1 MRTLT
6 VAQLVISALLLSA
19 CAQPTENGAREESG
33 EERPAIVGAD
43 ARADSTHTAVVSL
56 DRGCSGT
63 IVRRSADGDKVY
75 VLTAAHCCFPP
86 PKKVLIGPDF
96 LDPSMTL
103 DVDDDSVKL
112 HPCYNPFNHDYDVCV
127 VTASGAD
134 DLDVT
139 PIPLASA
146 PDDVTVGSA
155 LTVVGYGGTPVQN
168 SIRRRVEARVS
179 EVEPLTIVVDQTN
192 AQGGVCYGDSGG
204 PALIVQNGVEV
215 VAGVSS
221 FVARSN
227 FCDASGALARVAFAG
242 VRDEFVEK
250 VLAGKESTLEERLI
264 MRGGVT
270 PGQVRDTYIASD
282 QPDQSFG
289 ERVDLL
295 VGTPR
300 GTDAVRRALLRFD
313 LASVPRRATLLTAR
327 VGLGVATTSGP
338 AAISVHRVV
347 RDWDESESWA
357 SFAGDWFDPIPV
369 AVTGNVKAI
378 VKEGGR
384 LSFDVTSLVL
394 DWLRGKTE
402 NYGILLRSDD
412 GEQIRLFASDLPSN
426 QQPWMHLCYLPKA
439 P

>member
-6 VAQLVISALLLSA
+6 VTRLVISALLPAA
-19 CAQPTENGAREESG
+19 CAQPTESGSREESG
-33 EERPAIVGAD
+33 EERSAIVGAD
-43 ARADSTHTAVVSL
+43 ARADNTHTAVVSL
-56 DRGCSGT
+56 DGGCSGT

-96 LDPSMTL
+96 LEPSMTL
-103 DVDDDSVKL
+103 DVDDDSVRL
-112 HPCYNPFNHDYDVCV
+112 HPCHNLFNHDYDVCV
-127 VTASGAD
+127 VTARGAD

-155 LTVVGYGGTPVQN
+155 LTVVGYGGTPAQN

-204 PALIVQNGVEV
+204 PALILQNGVEV

-242 VRDEFVEK
+242 VRNEFLEK
-250 VLAGKESTLEERLI
+250 VLAGEESTLEHRLI
-264 MRGGVT
+264 MRDGVT

-295 VGTPR
+295 VGTPP

-313 LASVPRRATLLTAR
+313 LSSVPRRATLLTAR
-327 VGLGVATTSGP
+327 VGLGVASTSGP
-338 AAISVHRVV
+338 GAISVHRVV

-357 SFAGDWFDPIPV
+357 SFAKDSFDPIPV

-378 VKEGGR
+378 VKEGG
-384 LSFDVTSLVL
+384 LVSFDVTRLVL
-394 DWLRGKTE
+394 DWRRGKTE

-412 GEQIRLFASDLPSN
+412 REQIQLFASDLPSSLR
-426 QQPWMHLCYLPKA
+426 PWMRLCYLPKA